1 MPIWM
6 FHPSGVYSVKSFYGV
21 VNNGGIVPIHTPAV
35 WKLVVTRRIHVFLW
49 LVTTNKIL
57 TRDNLSKHCHVE
69 DMRCLLC
76 SEHESVD
83 HLFFKCFVAQVIW
96 GRISDIFGICI
107 GSNLLSVVRW
117 WISNDENAV
126 LNTFN
131 SAVIW
136 SLWTLRNEFCFQ
148 GKTWSRLDAVLLRV
162 IINVRRW
169 RLLCK
174 DAHTSL
180 LDRNLLLLEKTRS
193 ELLRI
198 AWR

>member
-1 MPIWM
+1 M
-6 FHPSGVYSVKSFYGV
+6 SD
-21 VNNGGIVPIHTPAV
+21 GG
-35 WKLVVTRRIHVFLW
+35 LYDF
-49 LVTTNKIL
+49 
-57 TRDNLSKHCHVE
+57 
-69 DMRCLLC
+69 
-76 SEHESVD
+76 
-83 HLFFKCFVAQVIW
+83 
-96 GRISDIFGICI
+96 
-107 GSNLLSVVRW
+107 LSVARW
-117 WISNDENAV
+117 WINNDKNAV
-126 LNTFN
+126 LNTFS

-148 GKTWSRLDAVLLRV
+148 GKTWSRLDVVRLRI

>member
-1 MPIWM
+1 MCEKLDPFRDVWQNKII
-6 FHPSGVYSVKSFYGV
+6 K
-21 VNNGGIVPIHTPAV
+21 NNGP
-35 WKLVVTRRIHVFLW
+35 F
-49 LVTTNKIL
+49 
-57 TRDNLSKHCHVE
+57 
-69 DMRCLLC
+69 M
-76 SEHESVD
+76 
-83 HLFFKCFVAQVIW
+83 
-96 GRISDIFGICI
+96 SDGGLYDF
-107 GSNLLSVVRW
+107 LSVARW
-117 WISNDENAV
+117 WINNDKNAV
-126 LNTFN
+126 LNTFS

-148 GKTWSRLDAVLLRV
+148 GKTWSRLDVVRLRI